1 MGEEGEE
8 NDMGSVVRLNEGM
21 DEQIDGTNQVIWDIY
36 MKVKNTG
43 GR

>member
-8 NDMGSVVRLNEGM
+8 NDMGSVVLLSEWM
-21 DEQIDGTNQVIWDIY
+21 DEQIDGRNQVPWD